1 MNKKTVNS
9 ILLLL
14 VLVASGIFLLG
25 GRTEMVERT
34 SKISLITDKNRVKIG
49 QEKYGGYK
57 VTNYGSDYPAVFKS
71 SEEIEFS
78 IPHNNIVF
86 STEDNTVFPG
96 NSITKLETNEG
107 ITPGFIGENGVVAI
121 FTREDGTGWS
131 CRPGTKITWTFEKYG
146 NQKHINQT
154 IAIGYIKDGIM
165 YTPEIYQEEL
175 AGKYQV
181 EFEDIGN
188 IYIYIMCM
196 AADPIAV
203 KEGIIEIQE
212 KGDT

>member
-1 MNKKTVNS
+1 MKY
-9 ILLLL
+9 ILTANDLTKEYSHSTKAL
-14 VLVASGIFLLG
+14 
-25 GRTEMVERT
+25 
-34 SKISLITDKNRVKIG
+34 NR
-49 QEKYGGYK
+49 
-57 VTNYGSDYPAVFKS
+57 
-71 SEEIEFS
+71 FS
-78 IPHNNIVF
+78 IHIPKGAIY
-86 STEDNTVFPG
+86 
-96 NSITKLETNEG
+96 
-107 ITPGFIGENGVVAI
+107 GFIGENGAVAI